1 MIAPRIAI
9 VGAGWVVAT
18 VWLPLLIEAGAEIV
32 SIIDPAED
40 ARRAV
45 QRLAPRARC
54 YAALEAGAFVDCDLA
69 FICSPNA
76 CHVEHAIRALAAGM
90 HVVVE
95 KPVCF
100 TVAAAEELI
109 ALSRRCRRGLWLTT
123 ATSYRSDVRCML
135 QQAQPEHLGAMNAV
149 EVSWRRRA
157 GIPRPGSWFTRE
169 RDAVGGSGADLG
181 WHLLDVGLA
190 MLGYPMVK
198 SGFSRQVVAAND
210 AGDSIATWR
219 RDSALEQEPQ
229 ISVDTQLFGA
239 LLTETGTV
247 VQISTAWAS
256 HQVRDET
263 IIRAY
268 AEKGEI
274 ALCSTFGFSDR
285 GVQAPSLTLDRA
297 GVRQILDYPED
308 QKMTPY
314 RSFIADL
321 VPRIS
326 RAIGGSDGDIAVDYD
341 KLRSLSSAMEVL
353 YPAAGIRQLG
363 AGPAGG
369 ALGT

>member
-1 MIAPRIAI
+1 MSAPRIAI
-9 VGAGWVVAT
+9 VGAGWVAAN

-32 SIIDPAED
+32 SIIDPDEN

-45 QRLAPRARC
+45 RHLAVRASC
-54 YAALEAGAFVDCDLA
+54 YADWEAGAFVDCDLA

-76 CHVEHAIRALAAGM
+76 LHVEHATRALAAGM

-100 TVAAAEELI
+100 TLAAAEDLI
-109 ALSRRCRRGLWLTT
+109 ALSRHRRRGLWLTA
-123 ATSYRSDVRCML
+123 ATSYRSDVSCML
-135 QQAQPEHLGAMNAV
+135 RQARPDEIGAINAV

-157 GIPRPGSWFTRE
+157 GIPRPGSWFTRAS
-169 RDAVGGSGADLG
+169 DAVGGSGADLG
-181 WHLLDVGLA
+181 WHLLEVGLA
-190 MLGYPMVK
+190 MLDYPRVK
-198 SGFSRQVVAAND
+198 GGFSRQVVGAND
-210 AGDSIATWR
+210 PRGSVATWR
-219 RDSALEQEPQ
+219 RDAAVGQAPH

-239 LLTETGTV
+239 LLTESDV
-247 VQISTAWAS
+247 VVRISTAWAS

-268 AEKGEI
+268 AEDGEI
-274 ALCSTFGFSDR
+274 ALLSTFGFSDC

-297 GVRQILDYPED
+297 GVRRNLDYPQE

-321 VPRIS
+321 VPRIG
-326 RAIGGSDGDIAVDYD
+326 RAIGGSDGDIAIDYD
-341 KLRSLSSAMEVL
+341 KLRSLSSAMEWL
-353 YPAAGIRQLG
+353 YPAEGDRQMG
-363 AGPAGG
+363 AGTADRSGC
-369 ALGT
+369 A